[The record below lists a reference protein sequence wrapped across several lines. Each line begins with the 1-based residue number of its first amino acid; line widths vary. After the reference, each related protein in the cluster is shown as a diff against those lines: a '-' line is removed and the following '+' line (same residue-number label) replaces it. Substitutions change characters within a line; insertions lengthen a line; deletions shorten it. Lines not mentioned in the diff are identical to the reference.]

1 MAKKQTLS
9 VSKYVAEKTSSIRDI
24 RDSISRVKQ
33 NKQAF
38 DVAYAA
44 INIVAS
50 AAQADNS
57 VYLSASPE
65 AYYRWNGD
73 IEMSVYANIQ
83 IERVTSLKEGVVPK
97 VLELATKVGFE
108 FDVTQDYAYEHHAS
122 RDFKAVGHFAGVRVR
137 LVITA
142 SLAMD
147 SEGCRRVKVGTEIQE
162 VDKYEIVCD

>member
-9 VSKYVAEKTSSIRDI
+9 VAKYVTEKTNSIRDI
-24 RDSISRVKQ
+24 RESVARIKQ
-33 NKQAF
+33 NKQSF

-44 INIVAS
+44 INIIAS

-65 AYYRWNGD
+65 AYYKWNGD
-73 IEMSVYANIQ
+73 IEMSVFASIQ
-83 IERVTSLKEGVVPK
+83 IERVTSLKEGVIPTI
-97 VLELATKVGFE
+97 LELATKVGFE
-108 FDVTQDYAYEHHAS
+108 FDITQDYAYEHHAS
-122 RDFKAVGHFAGVRVR
+122 RDFKAVGNFAGVRVR

-147 SEGCRRVKVGTEIQE
+147 AENCRRVKVGTEIKE

>member
-24 RDSISRVKQ
+24 REAITRVKQ
-33 NKQAF
+33 NRQAF

-50 AAQADNS
+50 AAQSDNK

-65 AYYRWNGD
+65 AYYRWDGD
-73 IEMSVYANIQ
+73 IEMSVFACIQ
-83 IERVTSLKEGVVPK
+83 IEQVTSLKEGLIPT
-97 VLELATKVGFE
+97 VLEVATKAGFE
-108 FDVTQDYAYEHHAS
+108 FDITQDYAYEHHAS

-147 SEGCRRVKVGTEIQE
+147 AENCRRVKVGTEIKE

>member
-9 VSKYVAEKTSSIRDI
+9 VTKYVTEKTSSIRDI
-24 RDSISRVKQ
+24 RNAVSRVKK

-50 AAQADNS
+50 AAQSDNA
-57 VYLSASPE
+57 VYLSAAPE
-65 AYYRWNGD
+65 AYYRWDGSL
-73 IEMSVYANIQ
+73 EMSVYAAIQ
-83 IERVTSLKEGVVPK
+83 LERVTSLKDGLVPT
-97 VLELATKVGFE
+97 VLEVATKTGFE
-108 FDVTQDYAYEHHAS
+108 FDITQDYAYEHHAS
-122 RDFKAVGHFAGVRVR
+122 RDFKAIGHFAGVRVR

-147 SEGCRRVKVGTEIQE
+147 SENCKRVKVGTEIKE